1 MDNIEKW
8 IDDIFENTIPVEVLD
23 TRDDLQS
30 WVQEATWEEILEE
43 VITKIKKY
51 IETGKYA
58 EQMKSYEGI
67 GVGFVDGDITIVYQK

>member
-8 IDDIFENTIPVEVLD
+8 IDDIFEDTIPDEVFD

-30 WVQEATWEEILEE
+30 WVKKATWEEILEE

>member
-1 MDNIEKW
+1 MGE
-8 IDDIFENTIPVEVLD
+8 EG
-23 TRDDLQS
+23 
-30 WVQEATWEEILEE
+30 TWEEILEE